1 MKSAKKILCGLSKPR
16 RAMGV
21 YAATT
26 DLNKCET
33 QDNVS
38 MHNFKNTL
46 TAFERQVGRGE
57 SSMAKKVVKKAAAK
71 KAPAKKAVAKK
82 APAKKAPAKKAVAKK
97 APAKKKV
104 AKKK

>member
-46 TAFERQVGRGE
+46 TAFERQVGRGGIQHGKE
-57 SSMAKKVVKKAAAK
+57 GC
-71 KAPAKKAVAKK
+71 
-82 APAKKAPAKKAVAKK
+82 
-97 APAKKKV
+97 
-104 AKKK
+104 